1 MTKYGK
7 NSGQVLTE
15 YVVMLVIAVLVGWGL
30 LVLCRT
36 IFNKNEETVEFVSGN
51 VP

>member
-1 MTKYGK
+1 MTGYRK

-15 YVVMLVIAVLVGWGL
+15 YAVMVVIAVLLGWGL

-36 IFNKNEETVEFVSGN
+36 IFNDNEETIEFISGN

>member
-1 MTKYGK
+1 MAKYSK

-15 YVVMLVIAVLVGWGL
+15 YAVMLVIAVLLGWGL

-36 IFNKNEETVEFVSGN
+36 IYNDNAEAVELVSGN

>member
-1 MTKYGK
+1 MAEYSK

-15 YVVMLVIAVLVGWGL
+15 YAVMLVIAVLLGWGL

-36 IFNKNEETVEFVSGN
+36 IYNDNAETVELVSGN